1 MQRKKLERRNREWE
15 GGKEDEKRDK
25 PVKSIFIICGI
36 VINPIKFL
44 HISFILSPKERR
56 FLPIGT
62 SPNEPVTL
70 TKRLMTTNHVT
81 IINLK
86 Q

>member
-1 MQRKKLERRNREWE
+1 MR
-15 GGKEDEKRDK
+15 KRDK
-25 PVKSIFIICGI
+25 PVKSIFIICCI

-44 HISFILSPKERR
+44 HVGFILSPKERR